1 MVKEKFT
8 EPSLI
13 NRLNGVGAISF
24 QIAKEGA
31 DIFETVD
38 DINKRIKLLN
48 DNLPDTIQ
56 VVTVA
61 DLSRFVRN
69 RFEVVQSN
77 GLMGLVLVYLILTIF
92 LNYGLLFGSLLI
104 PICWR
109 GIYPL

>member
-1 MVKEKFT
+1 MIVRTSFEGPKIRVRDLAVVKEKFT

-61 DLSRFVRN
+61 DLSASSVTASKL
-69 RFEVVQSN
+69 SN
-77 GLMGLVLVYLILTIF
+77 QTVL
-92 LNYGLLFGSLLI
+92 
-104 PICWR
+104 WA
-109 GIYPL
+109 